1 MGQEPQ
7 GQEKKV
13 SGRIKEVYMIETA
26 YAMGPPPQGAEQAGS
41 PLMGL
46 LPFILIFLVFYFLL
60 IRPQKK
66 QMQDQQ
72 KMINSLRK
80 GDEIVTSG
88 GIHGKITSLKGKQL
102 EVEIAAGTRITVN
115 RTAVSQVKTL
125 EAGTADEKEDGKN

>member
-1 MGQEPQ
+1 
-7 GQEKKV
+7 
-13 SGRIKEVYMIETA
+13 MIETA
-26 YAMGPPPQGAEQAGS
+26 YAMGPPPGGAGQAGS

-46 LPFILIFLVFYFLL
+46 LPFILIFFVFYFLL

-88 GIHGKITSLKGKQL
+88 GMHGKVTSLKGKQL
-102 EVEIAAGTRITVN
+102 EVEIAAGTRITLN
-115 RTAVSQVKTL
+115 RTAVSQVKTP
-125 EAGTADEKEDGKN
+125 ETAAADEKEEEKN